1 MKQFA
6 LSFILLGFALASCKK
21 DIGFTFT
28 EPLPPPPFFI
38 SAHYT
43 ENLDQRQGNFHW
55 DMYPLEPHKVIL
67 TGVASATGVIGDHKY
82 IVAMMGYEPRLWLQ
96 QAPFGDAARPFMGTH
111 NSLVGLRITSALP
124 ASEADQPFTKAEL
137 EELLRPG
144 VYAFGEGPLQVE
156 LNAVKP
162 DGELLMRDLEPVY
175 AHSFNQFEILS
186 VEDYRYDGPN
196 PQQGKSV
203 HFRGRAM
210 LRYPYTPNLFF
221 QLDVQGRLL
230 FDHAPEG

>member
-1 MKQFA
+1 MRYLTLCLF
-6 LSFILLGFALASCKK
+6 LLGLTLASCKK
-21 DIGFTFT
+21 DIGFEFT
-28 EPLPPPPFFI
+28 EPLPPPPFYL
-38 SAHYT
+38 SANYT

-55 DMYPLEPHKVIL
+55 NMVPLEPHQVIL

-96 QAPFGDAARPFMGTH
+96 QAPFSDPARPFMGTH
-111 NSLVGLRITSALP
+111 NSLVGLRITSARP
-124 ASEADQPFTKAEL
+124 ASEADRPFSKAEL

-162 DGELLMRDLEPVY
+162 EGEFLMQDLEPVY
-175 AHSFNQFEILS
+175 GHSFNQFEILS

-196 PQQGKSV
+196 PQQGKAV

-210 LRYPYTPNLFF
+210 LKYPYAPNRFF

-230 FDHAPEG
+230 FDHLPE